1 MGIMIGRDVVTTLL
15 HKLLPNPYLY
25 MHNSVSLCLNPDTIN
40 VNQDMNS

>member
-25 MHNSVSLCLNPDTIN
+25 RHNSVSLCLNPDTIN